1 MRLSEIKQNTKIKVI
16 NINLNNKTKHYLES
30 LGLTI
35 NTKIKLIKKS
45 IFKGPL
51 IIFIKNYYLCI
62 SNDIAKNIIVDKI

>member
-16 NINLNNKTKHYLES
+16 NINLNTKTKHYLES

-45 IFKGPL
+45 IFNGPL

-62 SNDIAKNIIVDKI
+62 SNDIAKNIIVDII